1 MQSIKFTAVFADSVK
16 NQVLNPQG
24 IEVSE
29 AEVRMTLTS
38 GQIVDL
44 LEKLAAALPRC
55 LELETKFPCEVS
67 VLNERL
73 QR

>member
-16 NQVLNPQG
+16 DQVLNPQG

-29 AEVRMTLTS
+29 AEVRVTLTS

-44 LEKLAAALPRC
+44 MLLLAVALAK
-55 LELETKFPCEVS
+55 ENYKVYEV
-67 VLNERL
+67 
-73 QR
+73 